1 MAHGIT
7 KLAMAL
13 GAAGLFAASA
23 AHAQQDAPVKIG
35 FITDMSSLYADVEG
49 KNGAVAIQM
58 AIDDFGGKVLG
69 RPIELLTADHQNKA
83 DIAASKAREWIDTQ
97 GLTMVFG
104 GTNSGT
110 ALAMAK
116 VAQEKKRV
124 FINNGAATS
133 ALTNEQC
140 SPYTCLLYTSP
151 SPRD

>member
-1 MAHGIT
+1 MAQE
-7 KLAMAL
+7 K
-13 GAAGLFAASA
+13 
-23 AHAQQDAPVKIG
+23 VKIG

-69 RPIELLTADHQNKA
+69 KPIELLTADHQNKA

-97 GLTMVFG
+97 GISLVFG
-104 GTNSGT
+104 GTNSAT

-124 FINNGAATS
+124 FIDNGAGSS

-140 SPYTCLLYTSP
+140 SPYTVHYAFDTVALAKGTGGAVVDTGGRAGS
-151 SPRD
+151 S